1 MEDTMTKRL
10 LIGVICEEPDYERT
24 GDVLEGVISQA
35 FRSGC
40 DVAVIAPLYHMQ
52 YEWNSFRS
60 AQKDI
65 YRLALSDKFDGFL
78 YDRRFFHND
87 QTAQFVDK
95 LLIRSRKPVM
105 MIDGFE
111 HHIFENTAADDRR
124 PFEELVEHLIC
135 GHGFSRIYCLTGP
148 ENHSSAQQR
157 LFGYMDAM
165 NKYHIPFDDSFWR
178 YGDFWEDSACELA
191 NDIIT
196 GKLSM
201 PEAVVCGN
209 DISAARLIK
218 DLLAAGISVPGDV
231 AVTGFDCS
239 RSDFNADRSITS
251 YKRDNFRLGA
261 DAFRR
266 LYRTITG
273 CVTSRVTSSPS
284 GLRLGGSCGC
294 LSFTSGG
301 LSRQDKVNRSFT
313 DNLLRRDILM
323 EAADKDN
330 LTDALEV
337 ITAYSF
343 YIRNMSRFGVCLTED
358 YLSCMEGCPLPLSPP
373 ESNTPMRRCIIRHS
387 SGKVDFSTE
396 TFPAGDILPELQ
408 VPHKHPGAY
417 FITPLHSLNGFFG
430 YSFIS
435 YGKHACSYR
444 HDYVPFISNLNNLL
458 EIFRSRADMQRKL
471 HDYSCDSVTG
481 LPGQRRLSESFTQ
494 GSGLVTI
501 SITES
506 DNLAIRYE
514 VDELDCI
521 MRDFSEMLRSVLLP
535 GEVCGIVRGSCF
547 AIITQRKRGDDI
559 YSALCTKAAQSG
571 SPLHFSLGE
580 YAPGSVP
587 DTGFRQA
594 FRYAALGT
602 LHSWSG
608 KQRQSESPLLSRLY
622 SIHEQMKTSPEM
634 DWSIDSIA
642 SQLHISKSHLQKTYR
657 SCFGSSIA
665 SELIGFR
672 LDMAKKL
679 LSGTPLSVTE
689 IAEKCGYSSYVY
701 FAKQFRKNTGMTP
714 SDYRKNNTGE

>member
-1 MEDTMTKRL
+1 MAKRL

-52 YEWNSFRS
+52 YEWNCFRT
-60 AQKDI
+60 AQKEI
-65 YRLALSDKFDGFL
+65 YQLALSDKFDGFL

-95 LLIRSRKPVM
+95 LLIRSHKPVM

-135 GHGFSRIYCLTGP
+135 VHGFSRIYCLTGP
-148 ENHSSAQQR
+148 ENDSSAQQR
-157 LFGYMDAM
+157 LFGYFDAM

-178 YGDFWEDSACELA
+178 YGDFWEDSARTFA
-191 NDIIT
+191 KDILS

-201 PEAVVCGN
+201 PEAIVCGN
-209 DISAARLIK
+209 DIAAAAIIK
-218 DLLAAGISVPGDV
+218 MLANAGVNVPGDV

-273 CVTSRVTSSPS
+273 CVTSRVHSHAS
-284 GLRLGGSCGC
+284 GLRTGGSCGC
-294 LSFTSGG
+294 LSLTSGG

-323 EAADKDN
+323 EAADKEN

-337 ITAYSF
+337 IAAYSF
-343 YIRNMSRFGVCLTED
+343 YIRNLSRFGVCLSED
-358 YLSCMEGCPLPLSPP
+358 YLSCLGGRPMPLSPP
-373 ESNTPMRRCIIRHS
+373 GSDTPMRRCIIRHS
-387 SGKVDFSTE
+387 SGKVEFGSE
-396 TFPAGDILPELQ
+396 AFPAGDILPELQ

-430 YSFIS
+430 YSFLS
-435 YGKHACSYR
+435 FGKHTCSYR

-458 EIFRSRADMQRKL
+458 EIFRNRADMQQKIT
-471 HDYSCDSVTG
+471 DYSCDCVTG
-481 LPGQRRLSESFTQ
+481 LPGQMRLSELFTE
-494 GSGLVTI
+494 GCGLVTI
-501 SITES
+501 TIS
-506 DNLAIRYE
+506 DSDTLAIRYE
-514 VDELDCI
+514 VDEFDCLL
-521 MRDFSEMLRSVLLP
+521 RDFADMLRSVLLP

-547 AIITQRKRGDDI
+547 VIITRRLRGEEI
-559 YSALCTKAAQSG
+559 YSALSEKAVQAG

-580 YAPGSVP
+580 FPPGSIP

-594 FRYAALGT
+594 LRYASMGT

-608 KQRQSESPLLSRLY
+608 KQRQTESPLISKLCT
-622 SIHEQMKTSPEM
+622 IHEQMKTSPEM